1 MPSLLTIG
9 RFSRHPVIGASISMN
24 LMMKPTLFRKTLVT
38 LSLGL
43 STSFSCFAAEKAPVE
58 THLPIQEF
66 TRETMFGLLVG
77 EMAATMGNLP
87 LASSAYSEMAT
98 KTRDPRVA
106 QRAFELS
113 MAAQKLPLAAES
125 VRLWAQLDPN
135 SSSAQEM
142 NVALLL
148 ATDKADEAVT
158 VFNKHVKAHPER
170 TAPLFLQL
178 NNWFDY
184 LPSKTS
190 SRLALAERFA
200 QSFKTLPEANY
211 AIAAAALNDG
221 KATPGLAA
229 IEAALK
235 TRPAWPEASLI
246 KAGLLQIESA
256 AKAMDW
262 LASWQKKHGEHAVTN
277 AYLAR
282 LYLSENK
289 VAEAKAAYA
298 QQIKIAPRDAN
309 APYVSGLIAR
319 EQNNHAA
326 AISYFEM
333 ALERGH
339 QDRDSVRFY
348 LADSQV
354 EQKQISAA
362 LENFDAVSGDKW
374 AVRALTRSSILRA
387 KNGQAEQAFKR
398 IHAVRKIKDSP
409 DLWRIE
415 GEVLRE
421 TGKLP
426 EAYATLSEGLKNFTD
441 NDDLLYGRS
450 MIADQ
455 LGKYAEAESDL
466 KIVLAKNPEDPSA
479 LNALGYML
487 ADRTERLDEA
497 AVLIEKA
504 HKLKPEDPFILDS
517 LGWLYVRQGK
527 LAEGLERLQ
536 KAYAAQPD
544 PEIAAHLVENLWR
557 LGRKDEAQKLWASA
571 NQLNP
576 SHAALAKVQRTVLTA
591 P

>member
-1 MPSLLTIG
+1 
-9 RFSRHPVIGASISMN
+9 MN
-24 LMMKPTLFRKTLVT
+24 LMMKPTSFRKTLVA

-43 STSFSCFAAEKAPVE
+43 STSLSCFAAEKTPAA
-58 THLPIQEF
+58 TNLPNQEF
-66 TRETMFGLLVG
+66 TRETMLGLLVG
-77 EMAATMGNLP
+77 EMAANMGNLP
-87 LASSAYSEMAT
+87 LASSAYTEMAN

-148 ATDKADEAVT
+148 ATDKADEAVAA
-158 VFNKHVKAHPER
+158 FNKHVKTHPER

-178 NNWFDY
+178 NNWFEY
-184 LPSKTS
+184 LPNKNS
-190 SRLALAERFA
+190 SHLALAERFA

-229 IEAALK
+229 IEVALK
-235 TRPAWPEASLI
+235 TRPSWPEASLI

-256 AKAMDW
+256 TKAMDW

-277 AYLAR
+277 GYLAR

-289 VAEAKAAYA
+289 VAEAKVAYA
-298 QQIKIAPRDAN
+298 QQIKIAPRDTN

-326 AISYFEM
+326 AIPYFEM

-354 EQKQISAA
+354 EQKQIPAA
-362 LENFDAVSGDKW
+362 LENFDAISGDKW
-374 AVRALTRSSILRA
+374 AMRALTRSSILRA
-387 KNGQAEQAFKR
+387 KNGQAEQALKR
-398 IHAVRKIKDSP
+398 IHTFRKIKDSP

-415 GEVLRE
+415 GEVFRE

-426 EAYATLSEGLKNFTD
+426 EAYATLSQGLKNFTD

-450 MIADQ
+450 MIADL

-527 LAEGLERLQ
+527 LAEGLVRLQ
-536 KAYAAQPD
+536 KAYATQPD

-571 NQLNP
+571 NELNP
-576 SHAALAKVQRTVLTA
+576 SHAALAKVQRTVLAA